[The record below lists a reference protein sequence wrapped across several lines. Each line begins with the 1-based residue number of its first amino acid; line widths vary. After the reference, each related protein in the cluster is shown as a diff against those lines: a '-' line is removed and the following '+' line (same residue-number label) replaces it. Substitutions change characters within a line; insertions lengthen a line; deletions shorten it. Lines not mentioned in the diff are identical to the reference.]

1 MGVARLTE
9 KKLEDARFRKI
20 EEAIFGVFFGNC
32 DEVKLSVGE
41 LTKKIGVDR
50 ATFYRHH
57 RSACEIVEDYEQ
69 YILEKYIRLISETR
83 ERDEVELRR
92 MYYETIIF
100 ILQNKRMFKM
110 LLEKKRLVVAK
121 EMIFILRPEMAALEK
136 SLDYSERMFRVCV
149 GGIVGL
155 IEDWGI
161 GGFQDTEIVKL
172 LNNMMYLT
180 VAARKILLPLAN

>member
-1 MGVARLTE
+1 
-9 KKLEDARFRKI
+9 
-20 EEAIFGVFFGNC
+20 
-32 DEVKLSVGE
+32 
-41 LTKKIGVDR
+41 
-50 ATFYRHH
+50 
-57 RSACEIVEDYEQ
+57 
-69 YILEKYIRLISETR
+69 
-83 ERDEVELRR
+83 
-92 MYYETIIF
+92 
-100 ILQNKRMFKM
+100 
-110 LLEKKRLVVAK
+110 
-121 EMIFILRPEMAALEK
+121 MAALEK

>member
-1 MGVARLTE
+1 M
-9 KKLEDARFRKI
+9 
-20 EEAIFGVFFGNC
+20 
-32 DEVKLSVGE
+32 KLSVGE

-110 LLEKKRLVVAK
+110 LLEKKRLVVVK
-121 EMIFILRPEMAALEK
+121 EMIIILRPEMAALEK